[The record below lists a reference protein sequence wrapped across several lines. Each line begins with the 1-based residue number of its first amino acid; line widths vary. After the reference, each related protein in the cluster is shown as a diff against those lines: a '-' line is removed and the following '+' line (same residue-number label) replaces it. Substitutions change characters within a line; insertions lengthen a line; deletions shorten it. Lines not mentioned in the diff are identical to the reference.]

1 MPEGCTEHP
10 RKQPGSAGLRES
22 SHPSPSWEQREQ
34 SPGVQGED
42 GHPPALWHHPHPTH
56 KVPARAG
63 SRSPLGGRGP
73 RVQCRW
79 RVWLLPRHG
88 AAPGVLLWDGAS
100 PSCSAGQGPACAGT
114 PQPAQGCRAGW
125 DSQDDSPRKN
135 SRQLPDPAAAGSR
148 QVSLAWLSPSRCQPP
163 PFPVPSLHQERSFLL
178 LYQPHRDPRAHCRL
192 PAQRSPLGCEDGR
205 APRLSGSPPQ
215 ANTAHGSEG
224 SPDPRAGGD
233 IPPQSLG
240 ESRLHWARDPGRRRR
255 TERRQ
260 HDRWA
265 IKAISGMPGQ
275 ALSSPWPPCTIP
287 SFPPIPAGCEG
298 RLVTHRPPTPGPRSP
313 GLQPAWGTRG
323 ICPRSRG
330 SRSSIGAAFSFQR
343 SGKLLFVKQR

>member
-1 MPEGCTEHP
+1 MDTLQLYGITRTP
-10 RKQPGSAGLRES
+10 RTRCRPVQAAGA
-22 SHPSPSWEQREQ
+22 PS
-34 SPGVQGED
+34 GAV
-42 GHPPALWHHPHPTH
+42 GHA
-56 KVPARAG
+56 
-63 SRSPLGGRGP
+63 
-73 RVQCRW
+73 
-79 RVWLLPRHG
+79 
-88 AAPGVLLWDGAS
+88 
-100 PSCSAGQGPACAGT
+100 CSAGGVSGCCPGTGLPRGCCCGMGLPRAALPGRDLPVRGRHSLPKGAERDGTARMTPHGKTAGSCQTPLLQGPT
-114 PQPAQGCRAGW
+114 RSPWPGC
-125 DSQDDSPRKN
+125 
-135 SRQLPDPAAAGSR
+135 LPPAAN
-148 QVSLAWLSPSRCQPP
+148 PP

-313 GLQPAWGTRG
+313 GFQPAWGTRG